1 MAQSIYPNYLR
12 ENVYAGTYCEIAMES
27 YFQAKQL
34 HNVIKKHNYI
44 VSSIHDI
51 FTMDKYSIITIVF
64 SAMCLEAFINDYAA
78 ACLGDSDFYENFDKL
93 STISKLQLIAKFIW
107 NDDLDKGQAY
117 YCRLKRLF
125 KERDAI
131 VHSKSHLSKYQGM
144 TEVEFKQYVSQNTER
159 ADNVGYDEDAFD
171 KDEVDTVIRTALD
184 SLKAIYDIAKLF
196 DAHDSNVHAVSKL
209 IRPNG
214 VRWGEATEKQ
224 YKSVVLPAL
233 GIKVEKKNE
242 I

>member
-27 YFQAKQL
+27 YYEAKQL
-34 HNVIKKHNYI
+34 HDIIKKHNYI
-44 VSSIHDI
+44 SSSIHDI
-51 FTMDKYSIITIVF
+51 FTMDKKAIITVAF

-107 NDDLDKGQAY
+107 KDDLDKSQAY
-117 YCRLKRLF
+117 YCKLKRLF

-131 VHSKSHLSKYQGM
+131 VHSKSRLSKYQGM
-144 TEVEFKQYVSQNTER
+144 TEAEFKQYVNQKPER
-159 ADNVGYDEDAFD
+159 ADYVGYDEDAFD
-171 KDEVDTVIRTALD
+171 KDEVDKVIRTASD

-224 YKSVVLPAL
+224 YKSVVLPSL